1 MTTKKVRAPWSN
13 PSDAPV
19 IEQSIH
25 DYIVSIFRMS
35 PRDRGVEIIPIS
47 PGAEAKRGWDAAVK
61 QVVPLFFQYKLPDFT
76 SRPQSTQAAAHAR
89 RQEWKFNDAD
99 GLFHFRL
106 RAKAANEPRSQ
117 HELLVDLQD
126 QGARVFYVSPSF
138 IDFKRLRFG
147 GELIN
152 ESPWVSSHISLL
164 GWSILERV
172 DVPVFRDL
180 ICIPPHQNV
189 DGKPEDHQFYF
200 NRHHEV
206 SLHSE
211 AAQVEAL
218 NLREL
223 LVDQI
228 GLVRQQVGVV
238 SRENYEGFVA
248 GVIVALAGES
258 INPESR
264 STVRRFFEAHL
275 DNVPAED
282 TNQMMRSMRALART
296 VKKLS
301 GIEMMLTIDRTT

>member
-1 MTTKKVRAPWSN
+1 MRVKKLKAPWEQ

-35 PRDRGVEIIPIS
+35 PHDRGVEIIPIS
-47 PGAEAKRGWDAAVK
+47 PGAEAKRGWDAAVN

-76 SRPQSTQAAAHAR
+76 SKPRSTQPSAYAR
-89 RQEWKFNDAD
+89 RQEWKFDDAS

-106 RAKAANEPRSQ
+106 RARAAGEPRSQ

-126 QGARVFYVSPSF
+126 RGARVFYVSPSF

-147 GELIN
+147 GKLIN
-152 ESPWVSSHISLL
+152 DSPWVPSHVSLL
-164 GWSILERV
+164 GWNLLERV
-172 DVPVFRDL
+172 DVPLFREL

-189 DGKPEDHQFYF
+189 DGNPEDHQFFF
-200 NRHHEV
+200 NQDHEV

-211 AAQVEAL
+211 PTQVEVL

-228 GLVRQQVGVV
+228 GLVRQSVGVV
-238 SRENYEGFVA
+238 SRQNYEGFVS
-248 GVIVALAGES
+248 GVLDALAGEAG
-258 INPESR
+258 NTDLR
-264 STVRRFFEAHL
+264 GAVRRFFDAHL
-275 DNVPAED
+275 ADVPANGE
-282 TNQMMRSMRALART
+282 NQMMLNMRALARV
-296 VKKLS
+296 VKRLS
-301 GIEMMLTIDRTT
+301 GIQMMLTVDRAI